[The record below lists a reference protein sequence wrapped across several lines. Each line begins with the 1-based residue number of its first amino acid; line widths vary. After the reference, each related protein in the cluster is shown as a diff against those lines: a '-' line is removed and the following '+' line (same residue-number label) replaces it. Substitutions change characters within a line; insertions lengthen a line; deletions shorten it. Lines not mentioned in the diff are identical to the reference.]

1 MHALSG
7 CACDTVSYPY
17 GKGKKSALK
26 VLMNTDI
33 DGLHDA
39 LGEPDISQ
47 GQLKATAVAFFQAL
61 YCQKKTDSLNT
72 ARYKIYMSRKRPP
85 PLKKLPPTDNNLHL
99 YVLRAHVHKIMLGK
113 AADKRHPPVDARD
126 IRRFGWDVNEGG
138 VVTRTICVQCTGSA
152 TWASR
157 CCELQL

>member
-7 CACDTVSYPY
+7 CDTVSYPY

-26 VLMNTDI
+26 GLVKTDI
-33 DGLHDA
+33 DGLQDA
-39 LGEPDISQ
+39 LEEPAISQ
-47 GQLKATAVAFFQAL
+47 GQLKATAGAFFMAL
-61 YCQKKTDSLNT
+61 YGQKKTDSLNT
-72 ARYKIYMSRKRPP
+72 AGYKMYMSRKRPP
-85 PLKKLPPTDNNLHL
+85 PLKKRPPTDNNLQL
-99 YVLRAHVHKIMLGK
+99 YVLRAHLQIMLWK

-126 IRRFGWDVNEGG
+126 IRRFGWDVKEGG
-138 VVTRTICVQCTGSA
+138 VVTQLCVQCTGST

>member
-7 CACDTVSYPY
+7 CDTVSYPY

-26 VLMNTDI
+26 ELMNTDI
-33 DGLHDA
+33 DGLQDA

-47 GQLKATAVAFFQAL
+47 GQLKATAGAFFLAL
-61 YCQKKTDSLNT
+61 YGKKKTDSLNT
-72 ARYKIYMSRKRPP
+72 ARYKMYMSRKRPP

-99 YVLRAHVHKIMLGK
+99 YVLRAHLQIMLWK
-113 AADKRHPPVDARD
+113 AQ
-126 IRRFGWDVNEGG
+126 IRGIHQSTLLPSAVSVGMSRKVSCY
-138 VVTRTICVQCTGSA
+138 TICVQCTGSA